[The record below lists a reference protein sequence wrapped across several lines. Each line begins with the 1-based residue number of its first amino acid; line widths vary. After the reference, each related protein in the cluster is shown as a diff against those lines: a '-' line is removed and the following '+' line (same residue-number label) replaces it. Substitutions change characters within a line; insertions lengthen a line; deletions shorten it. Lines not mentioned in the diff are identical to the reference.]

1 MLYTASRLTGATIAA
16 SDGEIGSLDDLLF
29 DDADWTVR
37 WVVVDTGG
45 WLAGRKVLLPPS
57 CIGNPEDDGRR
68 LPVSLTRQQ
77 VEDGPPSENEEALLS
92 RRYEAAMLTHYAL
105 APYWSA
111 ADAFIAAPD
120 AVAGNRPEVAT
131 RASNAPHPLHS
142 MREVTSTDIHASDGE
157 IGHVED
163 SSSKA
168 AAGWSVT

>member
-1 MLYTASRLTGATIAA
+1 MVDLPYTRNGPRCDAALRELTAGTLPRRSRFQGEMANSEETMLYTASRLTGATIAA

-92 RRYEAAMLTHYAL
+92 RRYEEK
-105 APYWSA
+105 
-111 ADAFIAAPD
+111 I
-120 AVAGNRPEVAT
+120 G
-131 RASNAPHPLHS
+131 RASC
-142 MREVTSTDIHASDGE
+142 R
-157 IGHVED
+157 
-163 SSSKA
+163 K
-168 AAGWSVT
+168 